1 MRSSGRRGSVGWIL
15 RGTRRTG
22 WQSLARFLS
31 LARVMAEAYLL
42 AFEDRFSEVSRSHQA
57 LPLAR
62 MVPPPVAS
70 MEPSPSWHCSCC
82 ESSLIPAESGNFLR
96 KNVLEISPG

>member
-1 MRSSGRRGSVGWIL
+1 MWPCVAPWLTRLLSAKMRSSGRRGSVGWIL

-42 AFEDRFSEVSRSHQA
+42 AFEDCFSEVSRSHQA

-62 MVPPPVAS
+62 MLPPPVAS
-70 MEPSPSWHCSCC
+70 VE
-82 ESSLIPAESGNFLR
+82 R
-96 KNVLEISPG
+96 